1 MVIEGPDSPLA
12 VGAPAAPA
20 GFLRRHRVKLVLI
33 GLVAVGAL
41 AMAGYTAAVLSFS
54 YSTGDRVGFVQKLS
68 KKGWICRTWE
78 GELAMSPVPGAAP
91 QLFLFSIRDDNV
103 AKQITALEGKRVSLQ
118 YEEKKGIP
126 TSCFG
131 ETSHFVTAVRAVGGR

>member
-1 MVIEGPDSPLA
+1 MAIDVPDSSL
-12 VGAPAAPA
+12 APAPPA
-20 GFLRRHRVKLVLI
+20 GFVRRHRVKLVLM
-33 GLVAVGAL
+33 GLVALIGAVT
-41 AMAGYTAAVLSFS
+41 AGYTMVVLNFS

-91 QLFLFSIRDDNV
+91 QLFPFSIRDDEV
-103 AKQITALEGKRVSLQ
+103 AKQITALEGKKVSIH

-131 ETSHFVTAVRAVGGR
+131 ETAHFVTAVRVVAQ

>member
-1 MVIEGPDSPLA
+1 MVTEAPGSSLA
-12 VGAPAAPA
+12 AGAPSAPA

-33 GLVAVGAL
+33 GLVAVVAL
-41 AMAGYTAAVLSFS
+41 AMGAYTAVVLTFS

-91 QLFLFSIRDDNV
+91 QLFPFSIRDDQV
-103 AKQITALEGKRVSLQ
+103 ARQITALEGKKVSLQ
-118 YEEKKGIP
+118 YEEKKGLP
-126 TSCFG
+126 TSCWG
-131 ETSHFVTAVRAVGGR
+131 ETPHFVTAVRAVAP